1 MKGNSN
7 LQFKGRYYDHIVRV
21 RYEETDRMGVT
32 YYGNY
37 FVYFEIGRS
46 EFSRASGFS
55 YREIEDEAKVY
66 LAVYET
72 WCRYLSSVSYDD
84 EIIIRTYLNIAKPL
98 LIIFEYQLIKKDT
111 GKLFAYGNTVH
122 IPVGADG
129 KKKKMPEKFL
139 DLLNGYAF
147 GKE

>member
-1 MKGNSN
+1 MGKNRE
-7 LQFKGRYYDHIVRV
+7 LKLKGRYHDHVIRV

-55 YREIEDEAKVY
+55 YRDVEEEAKVY
-66 LAVYET
+66 LAVVET

-98 LIIFEYQLIKKDT
+98 LIIFEYELLKKDS
-111 GKLFAYGNTVH
+111 GKVFAYGNTVH
-122 IPVGADG
+122 IPVGEDG
-129 KKKKMPEKFL
+129 RKKEMPDKFL
-139 DLLNGYAF
+139 NLLSGYAF
-147 GKE
+147 GEK

>member
-1 MKGNSN
+1 MVRSRKPLFRGN
-7 LQFKGRYYDHIVRV
+7 FFDHVVRV

-55 YREIEDEAKVY
+55 YREVEDEAKVY
-66 LAVYET
+66 LAVAET
-72 WCRYLSSVSYDD
+72 WCRYLNSVSYDD
-84 EIIIRTYLNIAKPL
+84 EIIIRTYLNVAKPL
-98 LIIFEYQLIKKDT
+98 LIIFEYKLLKKDS
-111 GKLFAYGNTVH
+111 GEVFAYGNTVH
-122 IPVGADG
+122 IPVGEDG
-129 KKKKMPEKFL
+129 RKKPMPEKFL
-139 DLLNGYAF
+139 KMLENYAF